1 MENTINESQSRN
13 AAKVAGFA
21 AAIALTGALAV
32 KAKRTVVERLNERKT
47 RRNAPLTVE
56 Q

>member
-21 AAIALTGALAV
+21 AAIALTGTLAV
-32 KAKRTVVERLNERKT
+32 KSVRFAKAKLASRKT
-47 RRNAPLTVE
+47 SAAHTAK
-56 Q
+56 

>member
-1 MENTINESQSRN
+1 MDTELTESQSRN

-21 AAIALTGALAV
+21 AVIALTGVAATKAV
-32 KAKRTVVERLNERKT
+32 RFGKAKLAGRKPKHV
-47 RRNAPLTVE
+47 APVTE

>member
-1 MENTINESQSRN
+1 MENDITESQSRN

-32 KAKRTVVERLNERKT
+32 KAVRFGKAKLAGRRTAKHA
-47 RRNAPLTVE
+47 APPAS
-56 Q
+56 